1 MTDNISSGA
10 SRKECGSEPSY
21 YDTHIRPALL
31 AIERREL
38 EERRRREDMARQEQE
53 RRKAE
58 MEQGFEEMR
67 DMLSR
72 MAAARRTAPLPEP
85 EPEYEPEYD
94 PEFDGGD
101 IEGRLDAILDRL
113 DALADGQK
121 RIEARMDGMEARMDA
136 MEQSMQSLAE
146 HLDRV
151 DKRLDGVDKHLDGV
165 EQSMAALQA
174 EHKPSL
180 KQAGISAMAP
190 RPARSAAS
198 DTTRTPVRASRK
210 AQAITCGAPT
220 SAGAPFLPSRA
231 PPGRP
236 MTPGRVVRHYTLHPR
251 DPPWT

>member
-1 MTDNISSGA
+1 MTHISGSA
-10 SRKECGSEPSY
+10 DARTECGDGQSF

-38 EERRRREDMARQEQE
+38 EERRRREDLARQEQE
-53 RRKAE
+53 RREAE
-58 MEQGFEEMR
+58 KQQGFEELR
-67 DMLSR
+67 EMLSR
-72 MAAARRTAPLPEP
+72 MAAARRTAPLPKPEP
-85 EPEYEPEYD
+85 EPEYEPE
-94 PEFDGGD
+94 FDDGD

-121 RIEARMDGMEARMDA
+121 RMEQRMDA
-136 MEQSMQSLAE
+136 VEQSMQSLTE
-146 HLDRV
+146 RLDRV
-151 DKRLDGVDKHLDGV
+151 NERLDSVDERLDRV
-165 EQSMAALQA
+165 EQSMAAMQA
-174 EHKPSL
+174 EHKPL
-180 KQAGISAMAP
+180 GTRAGTSTIELRNPQSAVLAAKDDT
-190 RPARSAAS
+190 PASVSIA
-198 DTTRTPVRASRK
+198 